1 MTACFCHCSLC
12 FAVIIFIYD
21 GIFLLL
27 IFLPNSEGCHYSEC
41 DQASDL
47 WQQLVLASALEMD
60 LQETIDCSKKVIV
73 DFNTGKMHLF
83 HLKTLLLWKWLGL
96 FLKKNCLLR
105 SCRIATGPGKSWN
118 FIQYL
123 SDEFSFLSN
132 LFEFLPSRYVRYST
146 SFFFI
151 YLPVSRIKI

>member
-1 MTACFCHCSLC
+1 MTAYFCHCSLC
-12 FAVIIFIYD
+12 FAVIIFICD

-73 DFNTGKMHLF
+73 DFNTGKMQLVSLENTIVVKMVGSVLEEKLSFKILQDCHRS
-83 HLKTLLLWKWLGL
+83 WKVL
-96 FLKKNCLLR
+96 
-105 SCRIATGPGKSWN
+105 
-118 FIQYL
+118 
-123 SDEFSFLSN
+123 EFYTIS
-132 LFEFLPSRYVRYST
+132 VRWI
-146 SFFFI
+146 FF
-151 YLPVSRIKI
+151 SE